1 MTKNK
6 KGLILINT
14 GDGKGK
20 TTAALGIA
28 LRAAGHNLKVLILQ
42 FIKGPW
48 KSGELRPLENIPQIE
63 VEKLGIGFI
72 EFNQG
77 KPVITKEQ
85 KRNARESFK
94 YAQEKINR
102 GTYDMVILD
111 EILNLL
117 SYNLIKEADLI
128 NLLKNKS
135 KNLIIILTGNKVP
148 ESLVEM
154 ADTVT
159 EMKSIKHAYE
169 KGIKAIKGIE
179 Y

>member
-1 MTKNK
+1 MAKNK

-42 FIKGPW
+42 FIKGSW
-48 KSGELRPLENIPQIE
+48 KSGELEPLKSIPQIE

-77 KPVITKEQ
+77 IPVITKEQ

-94 YAQEKINR
+94 YAKEKINR
-102 GTYDMVILD
+102 GTYDMIILD

-117 SYNLIKEADLI
+117 SYNLIKASDLI
-128 NLLKNKS
+128 NLLKNKP
-135 KNLIIILTGNKVP
+135 KNLIIILTGNKAP
-148 ESLVEM
+148 DSLVEI